1 MLRISP
7 RRTCQP
13 ERGFSIIIL
22 HGFNQRGKVMMTK
35 YRGSFVGAWL
45 MCFTLSIG
53 LIAGCSTMRPGFVSP
68 TVNITSFKP
77 LPSEGIAPK
86 FEMSLRVVNP
96 NATQLSLRGMSYTLA
111 LNNFAV
117 VDGAANALPVVPAYG
132 EAEFKVVA
140 TVGVFEGIRFVSDLL
155 QHSKGQVAYTLKA
168 KLDVGA
174 MLPAINIEKT
184 GSYAQ

>member
-1 MLRISP
+1 
-7 RRTCQP
+7 
-13 ERGFSIIIL
+13 
-22 HGFNQRGKVMMTK
+22 MMTK
-35 YRGSFVGAWL
+35 YRGRFVGAWVVWFV
-45 MCFTLSIG
+45 MCMG
-53 LIAGCSTMRPGFVSP
+53 LITGCSTMRLGFVTPS
-68 TVNITSFKP
+68 VNITSFKP
-77 LPSEGIAPK
+77 LPSEGIAPR

-96 NATQLSLRGMSYTLA
+96 NATPLSLRGMSYTLA
-111 LNNFAV
+111 LNSFDV

-184 GSYAQ
+184 GNYSP